1 MFDGPPSRYPDT
13 PGPRPIDRE
22 PPHAVGS
29 PDGYRSGGRGPSIA
43 KRFCSNRT
51 PPMDPLS
58 LRERQRLDDDGYLA
72 FEGLIDPPRVR
83 AMRSRLEELLAVTE
97 QSHAGTLIVGGLLD
111 EPVFDAAWHH
121 PRVLAAMRQVLGDD
135 HRMLGLA
142 SRGLRPGH
150 GQQALH
156 VDWGGPGTPGLWYAS
171 HAICA
176 LVDFTEENGATR
188 VLPGSHRNPW
198 MLKNVRDPRG
208 PHPAQRQLVGPAGT
222 VFVLNIHCVHS
233 AM

>member
-1 MFDGPPSRYPDT
+1 
-13 PGPRPIDRE
+13 
-22 PPHAVGS
+22 
-29 PDGYRSGGRGPSIA
+29 
-43 KRFCSNRT
+43 
-51 PPMDPLS
+51 MDPLS
-58 LRERQRLDDDGYLA
+58 PRERQRLDDDGYLA
-72 FEGLIDPPRVR
+72 FEGLVDPARVR

-135 HRMLGLA
+135 HRLLGLA

-156 VDWGGPGTPGLWYAS
+156 VDWGGQGTPGVWYAC

-176 LVDFTEENGATR
+176 LVDFTAENGATR

-233 AM
+233 AVQNTSDAPRHALFAHFSRRDSPLLLADPHAAPGPETLARFDEATRAILMP